1 VLRLIDAAILAGSGQ
16 GEACQAGYN
25 GSSRSESMHKQP
37 IRPGLLALL
46 AAFAVWHGVAVCQT
60 TPTAPFPAQDTVEA
74 HLGKGYDALRQDRY
88 EVAASEFRAA
98 LKLDSG
104 LVERARF
111 PLGVALFEMHKAED
125 ARREFETVR
134 REVGDHPN
142 VLYYLGRLD
151 IDEGKFDSAIRNL
164 NQAVEKPPFPDTAYY
179 LGYAYL
185 KQGDLPSA
193 EKWLKEA
200 ARLNPNDSRMQY
212 QLGIV
217 YRKEGRDQEAK
228 QALAGSEAL
237 RRRDSE
243 RSQLRLECAQAL
255 DRGPREEARAV
266 CQQLYDPDNA
276 DALTELGTIYAQHGD
291 VEAALEPLQRAAEL
305 APESPQTQYN
315 LALAYYHLHQFAEAR
330 GPLANALKRW
340 PDLFPLN
347 ALYGAVLMELG
358 EDLPAYQVLH
368 HAHELNT
375 EDSGTAGL
383 LYRAALKLGKKSQ
396 GGGQYPDALR
406 YLQEAAKLRPQEP
419 EPHRVMSGIYAQT
432 NRPVQARAEQEE
444 ADRLA
449 KNVGSL
455 H

>member
-1 VLRLIDAAILAGSGQ
+1 
-16 GEACQAGYN
+16 
-25 GSSRSESMHKQP
+25 MHKQH
-37 IRPGLLALL
+37 IRLGLLAML
-46 AAFAVWHGVAVCQT
+46 AAFAVWQGVAVCQT
-60 TPTAPFPAQDTVEA
+60 APMASSPARDTVEA

-98 LKLDSG
+98 LKLDSN

-111 PLGVALFEMHKAED
+111 PLGIALFEMHKAEE

-164 NQAVEKPPFPDTAYY
+164 NQAAEKPPFPDTAYY

-185 KQGDLPSA
+185 KQADLPSA

-200 ARLNPNDSRMQY
+200 IRLNPNDSRMPY

-217 YRKEGRDQEAK
+217 YRKQGREEEAE
-228 QALAGSEAL
+228 QTMAGSEAL

-243 RSQLRLECAQAL
+243 RSQLRLECAQKL

-266 CQQLYDPDNA
+266 CEQLYDPDNPN
-276 DALTELGTIYAQHGD
+276 ALTELGTIYAQHGD
-291 VEAALEPLQRAAEL
+291 VEAALKPLQRAAEL

-315 LALAYYHLHQFAEAR
+315 LALAYYHVHQFAEAR
-330 GPLANALKRW
+330 GPLASALKRW
-340 PDLFPLN
+340 PDLFQLN

-358 EDLPAYQVLH
+358 EDLPAYQALH

-383 LYRAALKLGKKSQ
+383 LYMAALKLGKKGQ
-396 GGGQYPDALR
+396 TGGQYPDALR
-406 YLQEAAKLRPQEP
+406 YLQEAAKLQPQEP
-419 EPHRVMSGIYAQT
+419 EPHQVMSEIYAQT
-432 NRPVQARAEQEE
+432 SRPAQARAEQEE
-444 ADRLA
+444 ANRLA
-449 KNVGSL
+449 KNGGSRL

>member
-1 VLRLIDAAILAGSGQ
+1 
-16 GEACQAGYN
+16 
-25 GSSRSESMHKQP
+25 MHKQH
-37 IRPGLLALL
+37 IRLGLLAML
-46 AAFAVWHGVAVCQT
+46 AASAVWQGVAVCQT
-60 TPTAPFPAQDTVEA
+60 APMASSSAKDTVEA

-98 LKLDSG
+98 LKLDSN

-111 PLGVALFEMHKAED
+111 PLGIALFEMHKAEE

-164 NQAVEKPPFPDTAYY
+164 NQAAEKPPFPDTAYY

-185 KQGDLPSA
+185 KQADLPSA

-200 ARLNPNDSRMQY
+200 IRLNPNDSRMQY

-217 YRKEGRDQEAK
+217 YRKEGRAEEAE
-228 QALAGSEAL
+228 QAMAGSEAL

-243 RSQLRLECAQAL
+243 RSQLRLECAQKL

-266 CQQLYDPDNA
+266 CEQLYDPDNP

-291 VEAALEPLQRAAEL
+291 VEAALKPLQRAAEL

-315 LALAYYHLHQFAEAR
+315 LALAYYQVHQFAEAR
-330 GPLANALKRW
+330 GPLASALKRW
-340 PDLFPLN
+340 PDLFQLN

-358 EDLPAYQVLH
+358 EDLPAYQALH

-383 LYRAALKLGKKSQ
+383 LYMAALKLGKKGQ
-396 GGGQYPDALR
+396 TGGQYPDALR
-406 YLQEAAKLRPQEP
+406 YLQEAAKLQPQEP
-419 EPHRVMSGIYAQT
+419 EPHRVMSEIYAQT
-432 NRPVQARAEQEE
+432 NRPAQARAEQEQ

-449 KNVGSL
+449 KNGGSRL